1 MTPPQFPRATP
12 NFTSPPP
19 VATPVPDQASV
30 PDAVMEITDARME
43 ISNQGTVGPHLVD
56 GEGMSLYLFTND
68 ERNVSNCSGG
78 CAEAWPPLLT
88 LENTLAG
95 DGLDAERVS
104 SIERE
109 DGSSQATYNG
119 KPLYYFANDVNAENT
134 LGQDRGDA
142 WFLVSPDGAPIR
154 TAASVVISETDALGN
169 ILTALSGN
177 ALYLYTKGEHSV
189 SNCSGGCALAWP
201 PLVTVDDP
209 TTGAGLD
216 ETRIGTINRGYGV
229 KQVTYNGWPLYYFA
243 ADEKPGDTN
252 GQDWGDVW
260 FGLSAYGGAVYSEAQ
275 VNTVVNEDLG
285 TILTDA
291 TGRSLYF
298 YTKGERNVANCAGG
312 RAQAWPPVITIEDP
326 VPGEGGNGHRIGVT
340 TREDGS
346 SQVTYNGW
354 PLYYFA
360 ADEKPGDTN
369 GQDRGDVWFV
379 LNTDSSAVYTNAP
392 VNSTSSL
399 TLDSRL
405 TDAAGRTLYLYT
417 KDARNIS
424 NCTAG
429 CALARP
435 PLITVGDPVPGEGL
449 DADRRNA
456 PTVPARSPITAG
468 LCTTSLPMKSTEI
481 PMAKTVVAYGLKSL
495 PMAVPSTPTLR
506 LTRRST
512 QI

>member
-1 MTPPQFPRATP
+1 MGLFLILIGLLVPLLIAACSEDDPTAVPQATP

-169 ILTALSGN
+169 ILTTLSGN
-177 ALYLYTKGEHSV
+177 ALYLYTKDEHSV

-216 ETRIGTINRGYGV
+216 KTRIGTINRGYGV

-252 GQDWGDVW
+252 GQDRGDVW
-260 FGLSAYGGAVYSEAQ
+260 FEVTTDCSAVYTNAP
-275 VNTVVNEDLG
+275 VNSTVNADLG
-285 TILTDA
+285 SILTDA
-291 TGRSLYF
+291 AGRRLYL
-298 YTKGERNVANCAGG
+298 YTRDEPNISNCSGG
-312 RAQAWPPVITIEDP
+312 CALAWPSLITVADP
-326 VPGEGGNGHRIGVT
+326 VAGEGVSSLLLDT
-340 TREDGS
+340 TNRDDGLT
-346 SQVTYNGW
+346 QVTYNGD

-360 ADEKPGDTN
+360 ADEKPGDTL
-369 GQDRGDVWFV
+369 GQNRGDVWFV
-379 LNTDSSAVYTNAP
+379 IPLAEQSEM
-392 VNSTSSL
+392 
-399 TLDSRL
+399 TLGASKD
-405 TDAAGRTLYLYT
+405 DTLYET
-417 KDARNIS
+417 SGGEFN
-424 NCTAG
+424 NG
-429 CALARP
+429 
-435 PLITVGDPVPGEGL
+435 VG
-449 DADRRNA
+449 
-456 PTVPARSPITAG
+456 
-468 LCTTSLPMKSTEI
+468 
-481 PMAKTVVAYGLKSL
+481 
-495 PMAVPSTPTLR
+495 
-506 LTRRST
+506 
-512 QI
+512 Q